1 MIASRA
7 ADFEA
12 FSNSQFREDK
22 HSAPAPVHTPASS
35 KASYRST
42 PPVQHRTPQ
51 PANIQI
57 KEEPRPQAVI
67 PPPVRASSAQAAQ
80 FPPTAYGTINHA
92 LFPHMPHPG
101 SHIPGPHPYSIPPLG
116 GLPADRPGVLMHNR
130 GAPPAG
136 ARYNIPQI
144 DGASATPEDDFA
156 NMLAGHGGAARRRML
171 ARYPWMREAKFGGSD
186 ADAQGE
192 MQIPQV
198 DGPSGGGGS
207 SIPPLSLN
215 LSSIPTLTLP
225 STNGI
230 KKEDAAEVPTLST
243 TLKLADIPPLQMPAH
258 AHPSLKSP
266 PPPPS
271 APLSRS
277 STIAS
282 TSTMKTEDGKGKPT
296 PIANFARNPNLPAQ
310 ANEDINSDLDDS
322 DEEET
327 EDPNGLPTD
336 PDANVTYCTYDKVR
350 KWLGSAFEWHI
361 GMYTDTLCLSR

>member
-1 MIASRA
+1 M
-7 ADFEA
+7 
-12 FSNSQFREDK
+12 
-22 HSAPAPVHTPASS
+22 
-35 KASYRST
+35 
-42 PPVQHRTPQ
+42 
-51 PANIQI
+51 
-57 KEEPRPQAVI
+57 
-67 PPPVRASSAQAAQ
+67 
-80 FPPTAYGTINHA
+80 
-92 LFPHMPHPG
+92 
-101 SHIPGPHPYSIPPLG
+101 PGPHPYSIPPLG
-116 GLPADRPGVLMHNR
+116 GLQADRPGVLMHNR

-156 NMLAGHGGAARRRML
+156 DMLAGRGGAARRRML
-171 ARYPWMREAKFGGSD
+171 ARYPWMREVKFGGGD
-186 ADAQGE
+186 ADIQCE

-215 LSSIPTLTLP
+215 LSSIPTLNLP

-230 KKEDAAEVPTLST
+230 KKEEAVEVPALST
-243 TLKLADIPPLQMPAH
+243 TLKLADIPPLQMP

-277 STIAS
+277 STVAS
-282 TSTMKTEDGKGKPT
+282 TSTIKTEDGKGKST
-296 PIANFARNPNLPAQ
+296 PVANFARNPNLPAQ

-350 KWLGSAFEWHI
+350 K
-361 GMYTDTLCLSR
+361 

>member
-1 MIASRA
+1 MA
-7 ADFEA
+7 
-12 FSNSQFREDK
+12 
-22 HSAPAPVHTPASS
+22 
-35 KASYRST
+35 
-42 PPVQHRTPQ
+42 
-51 PANIQI
+51 
-57 KEEPRPQAVI
+57 
-67 PPPVRASSAQAAQ
+67 
-80 FPPTAYGTINHA
+80 
-92 LFPHMPHPG
+92 HPG
-101 SHIPGPHPYSIPPLG
+101 GHLPGPHPYSIPSLGPLQ
-116 GLPADRPGVLMHNR
+116 AERQGVLMHNR

-136 ARYNIPQI
+136 TRYNIPQV
-144 DGASATPEDDFA
+144 DGASAMPEDDFA
-156 NMLAGHGGAARRRML
+156 EVLAGHGGAARRRML
-171 ARYPWMREAKFGGSD
+171 ERYPWMREAKFGG
-186 ADAQGE
+186 AAAYAQRE

-215 LSSIPTLTLP
+215 LSDIPALNLP
-225 STNGI
+225 NTNGT
-230 KKEDAAEVPTLST
+230 KKEEATEIPPLST
-243 TLKLADIPPLQMPAH
+243 TLKMADIPPLQMP

-277 STIAS
+277 STVAS
-282 TSTMKTEDGKGKPT
+282 TSTIKTEEGKSKPT

-350 KWLGSAFEWHI
+350 NSLRLHSNEIFMLVPFADLGDASEDQMEGGLPRWDGSCERQGLFVRTVYRVRPPFHTSLVASLLTRRNGSEFDW
-361 GMYTDTLCLSR
+361 